1 MWSQLA
7 LSFQHGD
14 KYIYIMLALA
24 FVGVVLIFERL
35 IMLQFIYHIDFR
47 KFLDNLRKMILAE
60 DLPRAISFCKKVSGR
75 SLPRISLKA
84 LEAAESDPSRVRG
97 IIEEETLDMLP
108 KIEARITAIP
118 AVATI
123 VFLVGVLATIDSL
136 WVTFNAVDILDTA
149 KKQAIA
155 AQGVAASLN
164 YTAMGL
170 LICMV
175 LLFGHQIVRG
185 MALRLAHQ
193 LQHGTTVLTNLVA
206 PQGITYAA
214 PVAMAAA
221 PSAAAPVEQYTNNE
235 EYVADAAAPVE
246 QAPAAAAP
254 AENFN
259 EAAVDDIKDE
269 EEII

>member
-14 KYIYIMLALA
+14 RYIYIMLALA

-35 IMLQFIYHIDFR
+35 VMLQFVYHIDFK
-47 KFLDNLRKMILAE
+47 KFLDNLRKMVLAE
-60 DLPRAISFCKKVSGR
+60 DLPRAISFCKKISSS
-75 SLPRISLKA
+75 SLPRVSVKA

-97 IIEEETLDMLP
+97 IIEEETLDLLP

-118 AVATI
+118 AVATV
-123 VFLVGVLATIDSL
+123 VFLIGILGTIDSL
-136 WVTFNAVDILDTA
+136 WITFNSVDILDTA
-149 KKQAIA
+149 KKQATA

-170 LICMV
+170 LVCMV

-185 MALRLAHQ
+185 IALRLTHQ
-193 LQHGTTVLTNLVA
+193 LQHGTAVLTNLVA
-206 PQGITYAA
+206 PQGVTYTASMAA
-214 PVAMAAA
+214 MPVATNTATEQYTSNEEFVADTH
-221 PSAAAPVEQYTNNE
+221 APVEQ
-235 EYVADAAAPVE
+235 VS
-246 QAPAAAAP
+246 AAAP

-259 EAAVDDIKDE
+259 DTTVDDIKDE